1 MKCRLRYMFFFL
13 VLFHLMQL
21 LIDSLD
27 IHVHGMVMVIRE
39 GVFHA

>member
-1 MKCRLRYMFFFL
+1 MFFFL